1 MKTILSKAKNATPT
15 TLTAQSRHILA
26 KITHHSDTSSSSFK
40 ACWFS
45 VGLHLKYLRQ
55 LADDGN
61 YILTPRRVTLIQ
73 FRYSVSNPAH
83 KVMKYHCPL
92 ESWDGIEFY
101 SFAIRPSH
109 PLYLDKRLI
118 KANQMGSTSNK
129 TRSNMIK
136 CFSNLPISGMS
147 LEKWQY
153 DSKKHT
159 ICFLGEKL
167 IQ

>member
-45 VGLHLKYLRQ
+45 SGLHMKYLRQ
-55 LADDGN
+55 LTDNGN
-61 YILTPRRVTLIQ
+61 YVLTSTKVPLIQ

-83 KVMKYHCPL
+83 KVMKHHCKL
-92 ESWDGIEFY
+92 ESWEGIIFY

-109 PLYLDKRLI
+109 PLYLDERLI
-118 KANQMGSTSNK
+118 KASQMGSTSNS

-136 CFSNLPISGMS
+136 CFSNLPISGMY

-153 DSKKHT
+153 NSKKHT
-159 ICFLGEKL
+159 ICFLGEEL